1 MPFERRDISI
11 GITRLRNTFPHNVT
25 DRHLVVNVEALGNDV
40 LAIELMA
47 NDTGANGVAIK
58 ADEQVEKC
66 STVTDFD
73 VSRAIE
79 IDGGKGFFGKVK

>member
-11 GITRLRNTFPHNVT
+11 GITRLRNTFSHNVT
-25 DRHLVVNVEALGNDV
+25 DRHFIVDIEALGNDV

-66 STVTDFD
+66 SAVTDFD
-73 VSRAIE
+73 ISRTIE
-79 IDGGKGFFGKVK
+79 IDSGKRFFGKVK

>member
-11 GITRLRNTFPHNVT
+11 GITRLGDAFAHNVT
-25 DRHLVVNVEALGNDV
+25 DRHFIVNVEALGNDV

-58 ADEQVEKC
+58 TDEQVEKC
-66 STVTDFD
+66 SAVTDFD
-73 VSRAIE
+73 ISRTIE
-79 IDGGKGFFGKVK
+79 IDSGKRFFGKVK